1 MLASLPAAGG
11 CDNIPSRLLSPTQK
25 GMSLSADQLVSQI
38 LRLRGTNRV
47 EGSLDSAKGHAGHM
61 PLKLAAFPT
70 PRPWK
75 HCHVMLAVPPPE
87 LPAMQVGPQGQIHI
101 LNLPRVRTPESLRH
115 GWRHNPT
122 QLLCFS
128 VTNACAVLAATC
140 VPALMLT
147 KSSLCERECTETVC
161 IRCLKWL

>member
-1 MLASLPAAGG
+1 MERQREDMLASLPAAGG

-75 HCHVMLAVPPPE
+75 HCHMMLAVPPPE

-101 LNLPRVRTPESLRH
+101 LNLPRVRTPESLTS
-115 GWRHNPT
+115 WLAPQSNPIAVF
-122 QLLCFS
+122 QCDQCMCCAGCYMC
-128 VTNACAVLAATC
+128 ACADVD
-140 VPALMLT
+140 
-147 KSSLCERECTETVC
+147 
-161 IRCLKWL
+161 

>member
-11 CDNIPSRLLSPTQK
+11 CDNIPSQLLSPTQK

-47 EGSLDSAKGHAGHM
+47 EGSLDGAKGHAGHM

-101 LNLPRVRTPESLRH
+101 LNLPRVRTPENLTSRLAPQS
-115 GWRHNPT
+115 NPIAVFQCDQCT
-122 QLLCFS
+122 AGCYMC
-128 VTNACAVLAATC
+128 ACADVD
-140 VPALMLT
+140 
-147 KSSLCERECTETVC
+147 
-161 IRCLKWL
+161 